1 MFEDR
6 FKAESVGL
14 VRSWQ
19 RLGRSDL
26 REYLVQGVEDPR
38 SNVQIILS
46 RHFLIAELFGDRFR
60 P

>member
-1 MFEDR
+1 MLQDR
-6 FKAESVGL
+6 FKAETEGL

-19 RLGRSDL
+19 RYGRSHL
-26 REYLVQGVEDPR
+26 RDYLVQGVEDPR
-38 SNVQIILS
+38 INVQSILS